1 MWLKEP
7 LHFNKKACS
16 DCWLALAV
24 WAAAFL
30 FQQTVED
37 KRTHVGTLCTFT
49 HVCIMCERM
58 IYREQINYW
67 PDKEKLINNK
77 RKKRG
82 LCWLVRHYL
91 HTWQQCAFLKFRGC
105 GLPRDNTEG
114 AEREKQARHCVLV
127 KAKHCSSVRSH
138 SLERT
143 AKHAVATLDFL
154 YCFRGRKCNLLSFLQ
169 GVHRGDNEIQS
180 LSSTVRLFFQR
191 HGIPVP
197 RVCRGTVQ
205 RNSQALME
213 MCQTIDFSHY
223 RCI

>member
-1 MWLKEP
+1 MSTLASYTISPIFMWLKEP

-16 DCWLALAV
+16 DCWLGLAV
-24 WAAAFL
+24 WAVL

-37 KRTHVGTLCTFT
+37 KRTHVGTMCTFT

-77 RKKRG
+77 RKKKRVVLIG
-82 LCWLVRHYL
+82 SAL
-91 HTWQQCAFLKFRGC
+91 TWFRGC
-105 GLPRDNTEG
+105 SLSRDTTEG

-127 KAKHCSSVRSH
+127 KAKRCSAVRSH

-143 AKHAVATLDFL
+143 AKHVVASSDFL
-154 YCFRGRKCNLLSFLQ
+154 YHFWGRKCNLLSFLQ

-180 LSSTVRLFFQR
+180 LSSTVGLFFQQ

-205 RNSQALME
+205 RNSQDLME
-213 MCQTIDFSHY
+213 MCQIIDFRY
-223 RCI
+223 I